1 MRFARDI
8 LLIDLETTGTNPQK
22 DFPLQLAA
30 VLLDK
35 DNLLEK
41 SSFGSYIKNSYSQT
55 TNDRIVQ
62 TLGIQKEIWMRA
74 PNLKEVI
81 GKFNDNFPYN
91 VTIASQN
98 IMNVAFL
105 QESFRRT
112 SLVYEYDYHIL
123 ELWTLG
129 YYFLAKQN
137 IKKIPTASTLGLYF
151 KLAPKKNDH
160 DAFENVRYLAEI
172 LRKLCKQI

>member
-1 MRFARDI
+1 MKFARDI
-8 LLIDLETTGTNPQK
+8 LLIDIESTGIDPVK

-41 SSFGSYIKNSYSQT
+41 KSFNSFIKHPFSQT

-62 TLGIQKEIWMRA
+62 TLGISKEFWMKA
-74 PNLKEVI
+74 PNLKTVI
-81 GKFNDNFPYN
+81 ASFKETFPYN

-98 IMNVAFL
+98 IINVNFFTEAFKK
-105 QESFRRT
+105 T
-112 SLVYEYDYHIL
+112 GIAYEYDYHII

-129 YYFLAKQN
+129 YMHLSRLN
-137 IKKIPTASTLGLYF
+137 LRKIPTAQTVGSYF
-151 KLAPKKNDH
+151 KLERTKEH
-160 DAFENVRYLAEI
+160 DALANCRFHAEI
-172 LRKLCKQI
+172 LRKLSK